1 VFGAFSPHTRPTGGF
16 FGYFYVFFDCFSSS
30 SEVVAPRATAFFFF
44 FFFFFPFSSS
54 LPLYFGFAWISASV
68 SSGFWVFFAGFWFVG
83 FFGWVVRVLVSVLGV
98 SPVFWVFYGVFYC
111 ILGFMWAL
119 GVVGV

>member
-1 VFGAFSPHTRPTGGF
+1 VASSAIFT
-16 FGYFYVFFDCFSSS
+16 SSS
-30 SEVVAPRATAFFFF
+30 TVSVALRRSWHHAPPPFF